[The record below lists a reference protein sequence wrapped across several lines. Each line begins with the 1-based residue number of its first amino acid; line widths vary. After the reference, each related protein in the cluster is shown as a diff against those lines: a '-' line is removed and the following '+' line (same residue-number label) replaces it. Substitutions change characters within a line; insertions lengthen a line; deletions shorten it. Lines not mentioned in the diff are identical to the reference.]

1 MQPKCIVFF
10 DIMDYPLPESFNYFF
25 FGVHMSGI
33 PEVGQTV
40 VVRGRPYVV
49 EEICRQGLAQEGF
62 HAQTASLTQ
71 GGQSLLTLSSLEDD
85 SLGDELRVVWEM
97 EAGAEVRESSS
108 LPAMD
113 GFDPPDHLEAFLHA
127 VRWGGI
133 AQADQRSLQAPFR
146 SAIEPEDYQLEPVA
160 RALLMPRVNLLLADD
175 VGLGKTIEAGLVMQ
189 ELILRHRVR
198 TALIVC
204 PAGLQV
210 QWKEEMRDKFG
221 LEFRIVNKETLGQL
235 RRKRGIHTNPW
246 THFPRL
252 ITSIDYLKRPRVFH
266 RLRETLPAEGE
277 KTWPRR
283 FDLLIVDEAH
293 NIAPSASLHYAVES
307 QRTRLIRQL
316 APHFE
321 HRLFLTA
328 TPHNGYRE
336 SFSAL
341 LELLDDQR
349 FIRGVLPSSESL
361 ARAMVRRMKEEI
373 VNFDGTPRFPRRVV
387 RHIPVP
393 HTDEE
398 RQAHALL
405 QRYTGL
411 CLTSARAQDN
421 PAMRQVLRFVLKLLK
436 KRLFSSPAAFR
447 DTLECHKQS
456 RLTAAHSLMPTAVQL
471 TFHDMDEDEDELS
484 LEDVQEVHALA
495 GAALGNPA
503 EEEQSILH
511 QLTAWAESAAQRSD
525 SKSRALLDWLKEHI
539 RPKGAGANGWNDQ
552 RVIIFTEYTAT
563 LHWLTDQLAAAGFTQ
578 ETAQGKRLMHLYGG
592 MPQDEREAI
601 KAAFQAGPESS
612 AVRILLATDAASE
625 GINLQNHCSR
635 LIHYEIPW
643 NPSRLEQR
651 NGRVD
656 RHGQR
661 AAEVDIF
668 HFVSAG
674 FEKTQGALLPKA
686 DQLAGDLEFLMRAV
700 HKVENI
706 RQDLGKVGPVIAEQ
720 VEKAMLRTE
729 NAATPALNTSQAERE
744 AASVRSMLKLDRDLR
759 KLLSDLG
766 QQLDE
771 TRRNLLLTP
780 ANLHHTVEVA
790 LQLAKQPS
798 LMPTAVEGLPPG
810 SAFHLPQF
818 LGAWRHC
825 LEGLEH
831 PHTGVIRPLVFDA
844 SLAVGRDDVVAA
856 HLNHR
861 LVSMS
866 LRLLRAQIW
875 SAEADR
881 RLYRCCTRLVPPAL
895 LSEPVL
901 LAHGRIVVLGE
912 TNHRIFEELV
922 MAGGRVREG
931 RFARLGVRELEGI
944 WQAAMQGVPA
954 PATGLEVR
962 LMKLWPNLRAPLL
975 DALENRKQER
985 LKTLHSRLDEMAG
998 AEVRRF
1004 EAVMDELQQAIEKE
1018 LKAASTPQ
1026 QLSLFSEAEEA
1037 QYQADRAVLRQRL
1050 RQLPEERG
1058 AEVEHLRRR
1067 YSSPRA
1073 NLFPVAAMWLVPEH
1087 LAR

>member
-1 MQPKCIVFF
+1 
-10 DIMDYPLPESFNYFF
+10 
-25 FGVHMSGI
+25 MSST

-40 VVRGRPYVV
+40 VVRGRPFVV
-49 EEICRQGLAQEGF
+49 EEICRQALPE
-62 HAQTASLTQ
+62 TWQ
-71 GGQSLLTLSSLEDD
+71 GAELPAAPPQSLLTLSSLDDD
-85 SLGDELRVVWEM
+85 SLGESLRVIWEM

-108 LPAMD
+108 LPSMD
-113 GFDPPDHLEAFLHA
+113 GFDAPENLEAFLHA
-127 VRWGGI
+127 VRWGVI

-146 SAIEPEDYQLEPVA
+146 SGIEAEDYQLEPVA

-189 ELILRHRVR
+189 ELLLRHRVR
-198 TALIVC
+198 TVLIIC

-221 LEFRIVNKETLGQL
+221 LEFHIVNSETLGQL

-252 ITSIDYLKRPRVFH
+252 ITSIDYLKRSRVFQ

-283 FDLLIVDEAH
+283 YDLLIVDEAH
-293 NIAPSASLHYAVES
+293 NIAPSASLHYAIES
-307 QRTRLIRQL
+307 QRTKVLRQL

-349 FIRGVLPSSESL
+349 FIRGVSPSSESL
-361 ARAMVRRMKEEI
+361 SRAMVRRMKNEI

-387 RHIPVP
+387 RHITVSY
-393 HTDEE
+393 TEEE
-398 RQAHALL
+398 RAAHTLL
-405 QRYTGL
+405 RRYTTL
-411 CLTSARAQDN
+411 CLNSARARET
-421 PAMRQVLRFVLKLLK
+421 PALRQILRFVLKLLK

-447 DTLECHKQS
+447 DTLECHQKS
-456 RLTAAHSLMPTAVQL
+456 RLTVAASPPLTLSCPLKFWDPDDEEDAFSDEELQEAHIVTAA
-471 TFHDMDEDEDELS
+471 T
-484 LEDVQEVHALA
+484 
-495 GAALGNPA
+495 LGRPD
-503 EEEQSILH
+503 EEEKRILCE
-511 QLTAWAESAAQRSD
+511 LAAWAEFAAERSD
-525 SKSRALLDWLKEHI
+525 SKSHALLDWLEENI
-539 RPKGAGANGWNDQ
+539 RSGKQWNDQ

-563 LHWLTDQLAAAGFTQ
+563 LNWLTDKLAAAGFTELTPTQ
-578 ETAQGKRLMHLYGG
+578 DKRLMHLYGG

-601 KAAFQAGPESS
+601 KAAFQAGPETS

-643 NPSRLEQR
+643 NPSRMEQR

-661 AAEVDIF
+661 ASEVEIF

-674 FEKTQGALLPKA
+674 FDTAQPSLLPTGKMLEA
-686 DQLAGDLEFLMRAV
+686 DLEFLQRV
-700 HKVENI
+700 VLKVENI

-720 VEKAMLRTE
+720 VEKVMLRDASVPAPSLDTGHAERDALAARAMLK
-729 NAATPALNTSQAERE
+729 
-744 AASVRSMLKLDRDLR
+744 VDRNLR
-759 KLLSDLG
+759 KILSELG
-766 QQLDE
+766 EQLDE
-771 TRRNLLLTP
+771 TKRNLLLTP
-780 ANLHHTVEVA
+780 QNLLHTVTVA
-790 LQLAKQPS
+790 LILAKQPP
-798 LMPTAVEGLPPG
+798 LIPVEVQGLPSG
-810 SAFHLPQF
+810 SAFYLPQF
-818 LGAWRHC
+818 TGAWQHC

-831 PHTGVIRPLVFDA
+831 PHTRQVRPVVFDA
-844 SLAVGRDDVVAA
+844 ALAAGRDDVVAA

-881 RLYRCCTRLVPPAL
+881 RLYRCCTRLMPSSLV
-895 LSEPVL
+895 SDPVL
-901 LAHGRIVVLGE
+901 VAHGRVVVLGE
-912 TNHRIFEELV
+912 TNHRIFEELI

-931 RFARLGVRELEGI
+931 RFARLGVRELDQI
-944 WQAAMQGVPA
+944 WQAAMREKPSPA
-954 PATGLEVR
+954 SSLEAR
-962 LMKLWPNLRAPLL
+962 LMTLWPSVRPALL
-975 DALENRKQER
+975 DALEKRKEDR
-985 LKTLHSRLDEMAG
+985 LQTLHKRLEDMAE
-998 AEVRRF
+998 AEVHRF
-1004 EAVMDELQQAIEKE
+1004 EAVMDELQRAIEKE
-1018 LKAASTPQ
+1018 LKAASVPQ
-1026 QLSLFSEAEEA
+1026 QLSLFTDAEKMQHE
-1037 QYQADRAVLRQRL
+1037 ADRAVLRQRL
-1050 RQLPEERG
+1050 RQLPQERA
-1058 AEVEHLRRR
+1058 AETAHLRRR
-1067 YSSPRA
+1067 YASPRA
-1073 NLFPVAAMWLVPEH
+1073 NLFPVAVMWLVPAH